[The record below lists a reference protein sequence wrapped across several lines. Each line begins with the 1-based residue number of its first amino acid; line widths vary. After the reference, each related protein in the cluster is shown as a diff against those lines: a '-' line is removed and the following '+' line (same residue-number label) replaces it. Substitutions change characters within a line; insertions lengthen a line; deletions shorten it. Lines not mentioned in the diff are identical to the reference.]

1 VASVRFLSQDLEVD
15 VPVGTTL
22 LAAAGRAHAPL
33 GSACGGV
40 CACST
45 CHVYVEAGG
54 SLLSAPEDD
63 EEDRLDSAF
72 DVRMNSR
79 LGCQARIEREGLV
92 VVRIS
97 RESLETY
104 YGEHPEPGAG

>member
-1 VASVRFLSQDLEVD
+1 MATVRFTSQDLEVD

-45 CHVYVEAGG
+45 CHLYVEAGG
-54 SLLSAPEDD
+54 HLLSPATDD
-63 EEDRLDSAF
+63 EEDRLDGAF

-79 LGCQARIEREGLV
+79 LGCQARIAGEGLV

-104 YGEHPEPGAG
+104 YDEHPERP

>member
-1 VASVRFLSQDLEVD
+1 MATVRFISQDIEVD

-22 LAAAGRAHAPL
+22 LAAAARAHAPL
-33 GSACGGV
+33 GSACGGA

-45 CHVYVEAGG
+45 CHLYVEAGG
-54 SLLSAPEDD
+54 NLLSPAADN

-79 LGCQARIEREGLV
+79 LGCQARIEQEGLV

-104 YGEHPEPGAG
+104 YGEHPESP